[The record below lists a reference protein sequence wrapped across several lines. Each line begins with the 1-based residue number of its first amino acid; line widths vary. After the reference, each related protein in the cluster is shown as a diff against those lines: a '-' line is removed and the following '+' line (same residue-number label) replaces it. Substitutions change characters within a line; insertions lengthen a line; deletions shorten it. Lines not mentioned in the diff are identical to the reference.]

1 MLGILSAL
9 AAYGLGFLY
18 SVLVGH
24 LLVTETRRALH
35 QGIGDKPRLAYQGA
49 AVGLV
54 ERVLYTW
61 ALVADHAGL
70 VPVWL
75 GLKVAGGWH
84 RWSKDSGTEGGSATG
99 WPAFNVFL
107 ISAGLS
113 VLHAAVGAHMICL
126 WRDLGWTQLDWGI
139 LVALAACEAH
149 IVLNKWLRAKS
160 LEEAESA
167 LATEASPGDTKTLN
181 QAVLDVMADTDKAM
195 RQKEIAQAIVARGH
209 EVHTPF
215 LASQVRRVI
224 SREPQIVHS
233 GGGWYVLKRDED

>member
-1 MLGILSAL
+1 MLAILSAL

-18 SVLVGH
+18 SVFVGH
-24 LLVTETRRALH
+24 LLVTETRCALH

-61 ALVADHAGL
+61 ALVAEHAII

-113 VLHAAVGAHMICL
+113 VLHAAVGAHIIRL
-126 WRDLGWTQLDWGI
+126 WRDFGWTQLDWGI
-139 LVALAACEAH
+139 LVALAAFEAH
-149 IVLNKWLRAKS
+149 IVLNKWLRAKTR
-160 LEEAESA
+160 EEAEIA
-167 LATEASPGDTKTLN
+167 QATEASPGNTRTLK
-181 QAVLDVMADTDKAM
+181 QAVLDVMADADKAM
-195 RQKEIAQAIVARGH
+195 RQKDVVRAIVARVY
-209 EVHTPF
+209 EAHTPL

-224 SREPQIVHS
+224 SREPQIMHS